1 VTDIPGRLRQAVAD
15 RYTIERE
22 LGRGG
27 MATVY
32 LAADLKHHRH
42 VAIKVLDPELA
53 RALGSE
59 RFLREVEVTAK
70 LTHPHILTLIDSG
83 EADGFLY
90 YVMPYIEGETLR
102 QRMSR
107 EGQLPLD
114 DALRITRE
122 VASALAYAHER
133 GVIHRDIK
141 PENVL
146 LSTGEA
152 VVADFGIARA
162 VSEAGGEQL
171 TETGIS
177 LGTPAY
183 MSPEQAAAEHE
194 IDGRSDIYSLACV
207 LYEMLAG
214 EVPFAGANVQA
225 IVAKKLSQAT
235 PHISVLRELVPE
247 TVDHALRK
255 ALAKAPADR
264 FATAERFAAALAP
277 PTHSDTTAAVRSRR
291 RTIGAVAATGL
302 IVAAALIGVM
312 LRSHSDSEVDRNLL
326 AVAPF
331 DVLSQQGE
339 LALWGEGMVD
349 MLSRSLDGAGPIR
362 TLSPTLS
369 VKRWSG
375 RADAASAEDFGRRTG
390 SGLVVF
396 GTLLGLGSDSARVA
410 ATLLDV
416 ERSSVLAEVDL
427 RDRADRVDRLSD
439 SLAVRLLGDLTRER
453 SIGGAPLYSL
463 GSRSPAA
470 IKAFLQGERL
480 YRRSSWDSARVYY
493 ERAIDLDSS
502 FALAYRRVSTVLGW
516 NELEYGLGSEAL
528 LPYQLRAGQLNHG
541 LAPRESLLVAAE
553 SLYAA
558 LAVTFDGKW
567 SRIDRLLGTME
578 HAAEHYPED
587 PEVWSELGEARYHF
601 GQSAGVTLGAA
612 YNAFRHAIVLDSSY
626 APAYIHA
633 TELALRLEGVDAGR
647 RTLAALLQ
655 LEPVGYEADA
665 ARLALAL
672 LDPERA
678 RSAEVEAELDTLSEL
693 ALTHAFTNLQYYP
706 DSAESALRIARAL
719 AERSTSA
726 QYDLRWALA
735 FRGHVEEAYRAI
747 QQVDWR
753 APEIGFWSAQAAFAE
768 LALLGAFP
776 DDTVR
781 AVYDAWLDAGYGQ
794 GVFLTHRWRADRGD
808 TAALQRI
815 IQIGEERLPE
825 RRAALSPD
833 TALGMWGAQCARA
846 YLSLARGDTAAALE
860 AFAALREWPT
870 VPWGYKERLTR
881 AQLLAAVGRDEEAA
895 AVLDQIPNVGYPPGP
910 VEVVWIL
917 ERARVND
924 RLGNREKATDGYAY
938 IVHVW
943 HDADPLLQ
951 PFVEEARRA
960 LRRLA
965 GERTVS
971 RLPRNDAAAKA
982 SSTYAATGR
991 SASAAANGSR

>member
-1 VTDIPGRLRQAVAD
+1 VTDQLNRLKSALSGRYA
-15 RYTIERE
+15 IERAI
-22 LGRGG
+22 GSGG

-32 LAADLKHHRH
+32 LAVDLKHGRK
-42 VAIKVLDPELA
+42 VAVKVLQPQLA
-53 RALGSE
+53 AALGVE
-59 RFLREVEVTAK
+59 RFLQEIRLTAN

-102 QRMSR
+102 EQMNR

-122 VASALAYAHER
+122 VASALAYAHGH

-162 VSEAGGEQL
+162 VSEAGGEHL

-214 EVPFAGANVQA
+214 EAPFAGANAQA

-235 PHISVLRELVPE
+235 PHITVVRELVPQ
-247 TVDHALRK
+247 TVDDALAR

-264 FATAERFAAALAP
+264 FASAELFAAALGP
-277 PTHSDTTAAVRSRR
+277 PAGSVTTAAVRSRR

-302 IVAAALIGVM
+302 IVAAALVGVM
-312 LRSHSDSEVDRNLL
+312 LRSRSDSEVDRNLL

-339 LALWGEGMVD
+339 LAIWGEGMVD

-369 VKRWSG
+369 VKRWEG

-396 GTLLGLGSDSARVA
+396 GTLVGLGSDSARVA

-416 ERSSVLAEVDL
+416 ERSSVLAQLDL

-439 SLAVRLLGDLTRER
+439 SLAVRLLGDLTRTR

-470 IKAFLQGERL
+470 IKAFLQGEML

-516 NELEYGLGSEAL
+516 NELEYGLGSEGL
-528 LPYQLRAGQLNHG
+528 LPYQLRAGQLNRG
-541 LAPRESLLVAAE
+541 LAPRESLLVVAE

-558 LAVTFDGKW
+558 LAVSFDGDW
-567 SRIDRLLGTME
+567 SRIDRLLATME
-578 HAAEHYPED
+578 QAAHEYPED
-587 PEVWSELGEARYHF
+587 PEVWYELGEARYHF
-601 GQSAGVTLGAA
+601 GQSAGVKLEAA
-612 YNAFRHAIVLDSSY
+612 YAAFRRSIALDSSL
-626 APAYIHA
+626 APPYMHA

-647 RTLAALLQ
+647 RTLTSLRA
-655 LEPVGYEADA
+655 LEPVGYEAGA
-665 ARLALAL
+665 ARLALLL

-678 RSAEVEAELDTLSEL
+678 QSAEVEAELDTLSDL
-693 ALTHAFTNLQYYP
+693 ALAHAITHLQYYP
-706 DSAESALRIARAL
+706 DSAESAVRIARAW
-719 AERSTSA
+719 AERSSDA
-726 QYDLRWALA
+726 QYDLRWLLA
-735 FRGHVEEAYRAI
+735 FRGHVDEAYRAI
-747 QQVDWR
+747 QRVDWR
-753 APEIGFWSAQAAFAE
+753 APETRFWTAQAAFAE

-781 AVYDAWLDAGYGQ
+781 AVYDAWLDAGYGE

-808 TAALQRI
+808 TAALRRI

-825 RRAALSPD
+825 RRAAASPD
-833 TALGMWGAQCARA
+833 TALAMSGTQCARA

-860 AFAALREWPT
+860 AFEALRDWPT

-881 AQLLAAVGRDEEAA
+881 AQLLAAVGRDAEAA
-895 AVLDQIPNVGYPPGP
+895 EILDQIPSVGYPPGP

-924 RLGNREKATDGYAY
+924 RLGNREKAAEGYAY
-938 IVHVW
+938 VVDVW
-943 HDADPLLQ
+943 RDADPPLQ
-951 PFVEEARRA
+951 PFVEEARRS
-960 LRRLA
+960 LQRLVT
-965 GERTVS
+965 EQ
-971 RLPRNDAAAKA
+971 PA
-982 SSTYAATGR
+982 S
-991 SASAAANGSR
+991 

>member
-1 VTDIPGRLRQAVAD
+1 MTDQLDRLKSALSGRYA
-15 RYTIERE
+15 IERAI
-22 LGRGG
+22 GSGG

-32 LAADLKHHRH
+32 LAVDLKHGRR
-42 VAIKVLDPELA
+42 VAVKVLQPQLA
-53 RALGSE
+53 AALGVE
-59 RFLREVEVTAK
+59 RFLQEIRFTAS

-90 YVMPYIEGETLR
+90 YVMPYVEGETLR
-102 QRMSR
+102 ERMTR

-122 VASALAYAHER
+122 VASALAYAH
-133 GVIHRDIK
+133 GHDVIHRDIK

-162 VSEAGGEQL
+162 VSEAGGEHL

-183 MSPEQAAAEHE
+183 MSPEQATAEHE

-214 EVPFAGANVQA
+214 EVPFAGANAQA

-235 PHISVLRELVPE
+235 PHISVVRELVPQ
-247 TVDHALRK
+247 TVDHALAR

-264 FATAERFAAALAP
+264 FATAELFAAALP
-277 PTHSDTTAAVRSRR
+277 PPAGSVTTAAVQSRR
-291 RTIGAVAATGL
+291 RPIAAVAATGL
-302 IVAAALIGVM
+302 IVAAALVGVM
-312 LRSHSDSEVDRNLL
+312 LRSRSDSDVDRNLL

-339 LALWGEGMVD
+339 LAIWGEGMVD

-369 VKRWSG
+369 VKRWEG

-396 GTLLGLGSDSARVA
+396 GTLVGLGSDSARVA

-416 ERSSVLAEVDL
+416 ERSSVLAESDL

-463 GSRSPAA
+463 GSKSPAA
-470 IKAFLQGERL
+470 IKAFLQGEML

-516 NELEYGLGSEAL
+516 NELDYGLGSEAL
-528 LPYQLRAGQLNHG
+528 LPYQLRAGQLNRG
-541 LAPRESLLVAAE
+541 LAPRESLLVVAE
-553 SLYAA
+553 SLYAG
-558 LAVTFDGKW
+558 LAVSFDGDW
-567 SRIDRLLGTME
+567 SRIDRLLATME
-578 HAAEHYPED
+578 QAAHKYPED
-587 PEVWSELGEARYHF
+587 PEVWYELGEARYHF
-601 GQSAGVTLGAA
+601 GQSAGVTLEAT
-612 YNAFRHAIVLDSSY
+612 YDAFRGSIALDSSY

-647 RTLAALLQ
+647 RTLAALLA
-655 LEPVGYEADA
+655 LEPVGYEAGA
-665 ARLALAL
+665 AHLALAL

-678 RSAEVEAELDTLSEL
+678 QSAELEAELDTLSDL
-693 ALTHAFTNLQYYP
+693 AMTHAFTHLQYYP
-706 DSAESALRIARAL
+706 DSAESAVRIARAW
-719 AERSTSA
+719 AERSSDVRY
-726 QYDLRWALA
+726 QLRWVLA
-735 FRGHVEEAYRAI
+735 FRGHLNEAYRAI

-753 APEIGFWSAQAAFAE
+753 IPETRFWTAQAAFAE

-781 AVYDAWLDAGYGQ
+781 AVYDAWLDAGYGE

-808 TAALQRI
+808 TAALRRI
-815 IQIGEERLPE
+815 IQVGEERLPE
-825 RRAALSPD
+825 RRAAVSPD
-833 TALGMWGAQCARA
+833 SALGIWGTQCARA

-860 AFAALREWPT
+860 AFEALRDWPT
-870 VPWGYKERLTR
+870 VPWAYKERLTR
-881 AQLLAAVGRDEEAA
+881 AQLLAAVGRDAEAA
-895 AVLDQIPNVGYPPGP
+895 AVLDQIPSVGYPPAP

-924 RLGNREKATDGYAY
+924 RLGNREKAAEGYAY
-938 IVHVW
+938 VVDVW
-943 HDADPLLQ
+943 RDADPLLQ

-960 LRRLA
+960 LRRLVA
-965 GERTVS
+965 ERTVS
-971 RLPRNDAAAKA
+971 
-982 SSTYAATGR
+982 
-991 SASAAANGSR
+991 